1 MIVVL
6 IVVVVVVV
14 AVAIAIA
21 IVKDSY
27 LASTLS
33 MFVYTTS
40 TSIQRSVNYGPKT
53 KVNEIMLIRER

>member
-1 MIVVL
+1 MIVVA
-6 IVVVVVVV
+6 VVVV
-14 AVAIAIA
+14 AVAAVVIV
-21 IVKDSY
+21 VKDSY
-27 LASTLS
+27 LSSTLS